1 MVLDM
6 SVHERTENETLL
18 LESRIEKIIDESIR
32 HNPQDLISNLAEE
45 FYKWSN
51 ELLTKKSA

>member
-1 MVLDM
+1 M